1 MRPNGT
7 GAKPIVTCKEV
18 SRALASDELEDA
30 PWTRRLAV
38 RFHLLMCR
46 HCRRYRAQ
54 LQAIGAMERQMFG
67 GPSAD
72 EETLERIR
80 NSILDKVP

>member
-1 MRPNGT
+1 MRPSGP
-7 GAKPIVTCKEV
+7 GPKPMVTCKEV
-18 SRALASDELEDA
+18 ARALASDELEDA

-54 LQAIGAMERQMFG
+54 LQAIGAMEREMFG
-67 GPSAD
+67 GQSGE
-72 EETLERIR
+72 EETLERLR
-80 NSILDKVP
+80 KSILDKVP

>member
-1 MRPNGT
+1 ML
-7 GAKPIVTCKEV
+7 TCKEF
-18 SRALASDELEDA
+18 SRALASDELENA

-54 LQAIGAMERQMFG
+54 LQAIGAMERDMFG
-67 GPSAD
+67 GQSGD
-72 EETLERIR
+72 EETLERLQK
-80 NSILDKVP
+80 SILNKLP